1 MTYIYKITNSINDL
15 IYIGKTKNSLEER
28 LRLHIKDSLD
38 KNKQNRSLYK
48 AMNEFGANKFK
59 IELIE
64 VVEDSIGSQREM
76 CLIKELD
83 TLKNGYIDTLG
94 GVGRSLVDYE
104 VVVNEYLKYEN
115 LAVVSRNLNIDTKT
129 VRKALNLKGVK
140 IKGVGKVSSEING
153 KSVRMIDI
161 NTKDTVLIF
170 ENMCEAARYLI
181 KNKFT
186 ESTVKGVST
195 SIGRVCSKKRKTAFG
210 FNWEWC

>member
-76 CLIKELD
+76 C
-83 TLKNGYIDTLG
+83 
-94 GVGRSLVDYE
+94 
-104 VVVNEYLKYEN
+104 
-115 LAVVSRNLNIDTKT
+115 
-129 VRKALNLKGVK
+129 
-140 IKGVGKVSSEING
+140 
-153 KSVRMIDI
+153 
-161 NTKDTVLIF
+161 
-170 ENMCEAARYLI
+170 
-181 KNKFT
+181 
-186 ESTVKGVST
+186 
-195 SIGRVCSKKRKTAFG
+195 
-210 FNWEWC
+210 